1 MIDDESPP
9 GSWQEEMSRMPWKW
23 GQHPSIPPNEALARL
38 QARNLLVEYTALSDE
53 IRRLQADLFSARE
66 RLARYVEQERT
77 QKANLPRDQ
86 VPARQDSSPQCQA
99 DST

>member
-9 GSWQEEMSRMPWKW
+9 GSWQEEMNRMPWKW
-23 GQHPSIPPNEALARL
+23 SQHSSIPHTEALARL
-38 QARNLLVEYTALSDE
+38 QARNLYVEYTSLRDE
-53 IRRLQADLFSARE
+53 IDRLRSDLFSARE

-86 VPARQDSSPQCQA
+86 IPTRQDSVS
-99 DST
+99 

>member
-38 QARNLLVEYTALSDE
+38 QARNLYVEYTALSDE
-53 IRRLQADLFSARE
+53 IRRLQSDLFLARE

-77 QKANLPRDQ
+77 QKADLSGNQSPS
-86 VPARQDSSPQCQA
+86 RQDSSPQRQA

>member
-1 MIDDESPP
+1 MIDDKSPP
-9 GSWQEEMSRMPWKW
+9 GSWQEEMNRMPWKW

-38 QARNLLVEYTALSDE
+38 QARNLYVEYTALSDE

-77 QKANLPRDQ
+77 QKADLSGNQSPS
-86 VPARQDSSPQCQA
+86 RQDSSPQRQA